1 MGKRRTKRQNVL
13 PLPAPPETGNSV
25 HSDIVVRIGGQL
37 LKIDFSATVRDI
49 TDAPRAPVIPLP
61 KPYNRR
67 EE

>member
-1 MGKRRTKRQNVL
+1 MGRRRTKRQNVL

-37 LKIDFSATVRDI
+37 LKIDLAATVRDI
-49 TDAPRAPVIPLP
+49 TDAPRAPVIPLEIQ
-61 KPYNRR
+61 YNKG